1 MSVPVPGSVV
11 LALDGVRASPEVE
24 AAAQGR
30 RWRWS
35 SSSGSIESAA
45 AVEATGQFEEAE
57 EDEEELELESCC
69 MNAPGART
77 ESKPRGRDCESCHLV
92 AWGLAQRQAGDRDG
106 TRGVCPLSVC
116 ARSGGVRR
124 DVVCIFRKQ
133 WWWLVVKVT

>member
-11 LALDGVRASPEVE
+11 LALDGLLASPEVE
-24 AAAQGR
+24 VAAQGR

-69 MNAPGART
+69 MNAPGAT

-106 TRGVCPLSVC
+106 TRGVCPLKRMC
-116 ARSGGVRR
+116 T
-124 DVVCIFRKQ
+124 Q
-133 WWWLVVKVT
+133 WRWA